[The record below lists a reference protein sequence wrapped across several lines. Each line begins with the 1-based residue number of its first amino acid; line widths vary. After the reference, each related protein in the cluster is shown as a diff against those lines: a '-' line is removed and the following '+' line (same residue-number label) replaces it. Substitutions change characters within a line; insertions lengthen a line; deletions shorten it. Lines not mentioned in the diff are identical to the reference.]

1 MTTKT
6 PYQLLGAE
14 KIRALATHFYQ
25 VMDDL
30 TEVEAIRLMHATNKE
45 AITEKLYEYL
55 TGWMGG
61 PPLYQEKYGTVCLTD
76 PHKPY
81 QINADHR
88 DQWLMCMDE
97 ALKRINADEQ
107 VTAMLKEPMYN
118 LADFIKN
125 SD

>member
-1 MTTKT
+1 MTAKT

-14 KIRALATHFYQ
+14 KVKALATHFYK
-25 VMDDL
+25 VMDEL
-30 TEVEAIRLMHATNKE
+30 TEVTEIREMHAHNKDM
-45 AITEKLYEYL
+45 ITEKLYEYL

-61 PPLYQEKYGTVCLTD
+61 PPLYQDKYGSVCLTE
-76 PHKPY
+76 PHKRYP
-81 QINADHR
+81 INADHR
-88 DQWLMCMDE
+88 DQWLRCMDE
-97 ALKRINADEQ
+97 ALKRIDASEQ